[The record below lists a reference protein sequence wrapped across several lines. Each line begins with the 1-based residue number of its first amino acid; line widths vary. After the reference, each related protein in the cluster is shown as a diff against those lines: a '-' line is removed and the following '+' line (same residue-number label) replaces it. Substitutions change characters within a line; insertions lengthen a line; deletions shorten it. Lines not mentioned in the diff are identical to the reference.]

1 MTQTN
6 APYEFDHA
14 DECTKAQIKKILK
27 TYHNKKTGVLT
38 YATESGRVFTVR
50 ETMKE
55 LAEEGFVPMGG
66 YDIDRKLIYNWF
78 DDNGTEAFIL

>member
-1 MTQTN
+1 M
-6 APYEFDHA
+6 A
-14 DECTKAQIKKILK
+14 KAQIKKKILK
-27 TYHNKKTGVLT
+27 TYHDKETGALT

-50 ETMKE
+50 EAMKE

-66 YDIDRKLIYNWF
+66 YDIGRKLIYNWS

>member
-1 MTQTN
+1 MV
-6 APYEFDHA
+6 
-14 DECTKAQIKKILK
+14 KAQIKKKILK
-27 TYHNKKTGVLT
+27 TYHDKETGALT

-50 ETMKE
+50 EAMKE

-66 YDIDRKLIYNWF
+66 YDIGRKLIYNWS